1 VDIKDYPPLF
11 FLLTKMQD
19 EVHRFVISYHRDRRS
34 KSLTSSI
41 LDSIEG
47 LGPVRKNELL
57 RVFGTINRIKEASVE
72 ELSQYVPKKVAE
84 NILIK
89 LNEESL

>member
-1 VDIKDYPPLF
+1 MDYPPLF
-11 FLLTKMQD
+11 YLLTKMQD

-41 LDSIEG
+41 LDSISG
-47 LGPVRKNELL
+47 LGPKRKNELL

-72 ELSQYVPKKVAE
+72 VLSQYVPKKVAE
-84 NILIK
+84 NIINK